1 MSRSGRNASPGW
13 QSPPPG
19 RPRSW
24 RARSVR
30 DTSTTLRVV
39 VAGFSG
45 AAVALLLVGVVPDGG
60 PTAGSRPAPASVP
73 PSFAPAGTDPGPAL
87 ALLETIPVK
96 GRAPR
101 TGYEREQFGQRWA
114 DTDRNGC
121 DTRNDILGRDL
132 TGEKF
137 KPGTRDCL
145 VLTGLLDDPY
155 TGRAI
160 PFTRQDA
167 SAVQIDHVVALSDAW
182 QKGAQAWPPAQRLAF
197 ANDPLNLLAVDG
209 PTNARK
215 SDGDAATWL
224 PPHKAFRCPMVAR
237 QVAVKA
243 KYGLWVVPPERD
255 AMARVLRQCPGEPVP
270 SSDAPTSAPTG

>member
-1 MSRSGRNASPGW
+1 MSAPGPGFRNDDHQRVHGWRSTLL
-13 QSPPPG
+13 
-19 RPRSW
+19 
-24 RARSVR
+24 VL
-30 DTSTTLRVV
+30 TVST
-39 VAGFSG
+39 
-45 AAVALLLVGVVPDGG
+45 ALLPAAACGVSDLDLPTSPAVTVGRASDTVLPGDAGAD
-60 PTAGSRPAPASVP
+60 PTVEPAA
-73 PSFAPAGTDPGPAL
+73 ARAGTAAAAL
-87 ALLETIPVK
+87 AALPVK
-96 GRAPR
+96 GRAPK
-101 TGYEREQFGQRWA
+101 TGYTREKFGQRWA
-114 DTDRNGC
+114 DIDRDGC
-121 DTRNDILGRDL
+121 DQRNQVLRRDL
-132 TGEKF
+132 DAETF
-137 KPGTRDCL
+137 KPGTRDCV
-145 VLTGLLDDPY
+145 VLTGSLRDPY
-155 TGRAI
+155 TARTI
-160 PFTRQDA
+160 PFTRGTTSS

>member
-1 MSRSGRNASPGW
+1 MSMSRRDAL
-13 QSPPPG
+13 PG
-19 RPRSW
+19 R
-24 RARSVR
+24 RAV
-30 DTSTTLRVV
+30 LVAVV
-39 VAGFSG
+39 GGVL
-45 AAVALLLVGVVPDGG
+45 AVLLVGVDTDGG
-60 PTAGSRPAPASVP
+60 PTAAPAPASAP
-73 PSFAPAGTDPGPAL
+73 PATTPTAASPSGAL
-87 ALLETIPVK
+87 ALLETIAVQ

-121 DTRNDILGRDL
+121 DPRNDVLRRDL
-132 TGEKF
+132 TGETF

-182 QKGAQAWPPAQRLAF
+182 QKGAQSWPPGKRLAF

-209 PTNARK
+209 PSNARK

-224 PPHKAFRCPMVAR
+224 PPNKAFRCPMVAR
-237 QVAVKA
+237 QIAVKA

-255 AMARVLRQCPGEPVP
+255 AMARVLRQCPDEP
-270 SSDAPTSAPTG
+270 APATG